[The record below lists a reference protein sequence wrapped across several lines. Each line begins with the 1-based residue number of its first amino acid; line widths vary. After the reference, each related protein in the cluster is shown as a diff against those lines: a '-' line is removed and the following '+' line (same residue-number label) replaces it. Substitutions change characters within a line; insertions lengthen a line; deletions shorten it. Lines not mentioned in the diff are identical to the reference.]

1 MDLTKSALLLAGSG
15 GTMAA
20 GAYATKDYWM
30 PIKEKAQEVKSIRDS
45 LKGRKLISSF
55 VGEALT
61 KQWEEEFDSDA
72 ENIKTLLKD
81 TSLVKTTGGTALS
94 KWCSEQ
100 MPLDADKNPEI
111 LKNVEKYCLIRSVSD
126 QLSRKGKK
134 LLGEGDQ
141 DGWSKTYKKRKE
153 KSTNRA
159 EVGLQET
166 WKEDQESNELPTIKT
181 WCSANSA
188 ADFTDSGADS
198 IYTKVL
204 KWCTEDGATTD

>member
-1 MDLTKSALLLAGSG
+1 MDLTKSALLLTGSG

-30 PIKEKAQEVKSIRDS
+30 PTKEKVQEVKSIRDS
-45 LKGRKLISSF
+45 LKGRKLISSL

-61 KQWEEEFDSDA
+61 KQWEEEFESDSVA
-72 ENIKTLLKD
+72 IKSLLKD

-94 KWCSEQ
+94 NWCSEQ

-134 LLGEGDQ
+134 LLGEGD
-141 DGWSKTYKKRKE
+141 GWNATYTKRKQRTT
-153 KSTNRA
+153 SRGD
-159 EVGLQET
+159 VGLSGEWT
-166 WKEDQESNELPTIKT
+166 NAQESNDLQTIKT
-181 WCSANSA
+181 WCSTNSA
-188 ADFTDSGADS
+188 ADFTDSGTDS

-204 KWCTEDGATTD
+204 KWCTADGATTD